1 MTRRTH
7 KNTVQA
13 AVEDFRDAAHLFT
26 WPADEVTPLPDPDKQ
41 ARAQAIADRL
51 WTARASRDWRQFD
64 RVLIA
69 QLALTTAELDGI
81 QTLISKTG
89 YVVGQPGK
97 NGKTQY
103 TRSPLLDP
111 LQALQNRQ
119 ITLSRALGVTG
130 AQGADSRT
138 VAASAQRVN
147 DMRQSFATGGSVAPQ
162 GRLYKDRP
170 Q

>member
-1 MTRRTH
+1 MPRRTH
-7 KNTVQA
+7 SNTVEA
-13 AVEDFRDAAHLFT
+13 AVQDFRDSAGRFT
-26 WPADEVTPLPDPDKQ
+26 WPEDEVTPLPDETKQ
-41 ARAQAIADRL
+41 ARAQKIADRL
-51 WTARASRDWRQFD
+51 FTARAPRDWREFD

-81 QTLISKTG
+81 QSLISRSG
-89 YVVGQPGK
+89 YVVGKEGR

-130 AQGADSRT
+130 VQGADSRT
-138 VAASAQRVN
+138 VAASARRVN
-147 DMRQSFATGGSVAPQ
+147 DFRSPKVSETKAAPA
-162 GRLYKDRP
+162 GRLWKDRH